1 VGAMK
6 KAMIHVNWNKSQLK
20 NDIDPVLRKYENYL
34 RYKGFRESSIIR
46 YRDLIKIYLNKTKS
60 IKPSID
66 NAFEFRD
73 ELLKSN
79 LKSSTINLYFATMKQ
94 FYKMHG
100 EEIEFPYLPVNNK
113 LPYYLS
119 SDDILKILSIISNLK
134 HYTMIS
140 LCFYCM
146 LRASELT
153 NLNDGDVDLK
163 NLILRVREGKGGKDA
178 LLPIAPDCAEILR
191 QYLEIRPKVVLK
203 DGSTPFFPTDF
214 YNRWERRDLYRMFIA
229 YKRKANINVP
239 GGTHLLRHS
248 AATILL
254 NNGADLLTV
263 KTLLRHVSL
272 STTERYI
279 HLSKENIR
287 EKYERYL
294 VL

>member
-1 VGAMK
+1 MK

-20 NDIDPVLRKYENYL
+20 NDINPVLGKYENYL
-34 RYKGFRESSIIR
+34 RSRGFRESSIIR
-46 YRDLIKIYLNKTKS
+46 YRGSVKIYIDKTNS
-60 IKPSID
+60 IKPTID
-66 NAFEFRD
+66 NAIEFRD

-79 LKSSTINLYFATMKQ
+79 LKGSTINLYFAAIKQ
-94 FYKMHG
+94 FHKMHG

-119 SDDILKILSIISNLK
+119 SDDILKILSIIPNLK
-134 HYTMIS
+134 HYSMIS

-153 NLNDGDVDLK
+153 NLNDTDVDLK

-178 LLPIAPDCAEILR
+178 LIPIAPVCAEILR
-191 QYLEIRPKVVLK
+191 QYLAIRPTVVLG
-203 DGSTPFFPTDF
+203 DGSVPFFPTDF
-214 YNRWERRDLYRMFIA
+214 CNRWERRDLYRMFVA
-229 YKRKANINVP
+229 YKKKAKINIA

-272 STTERYI
+272 STTEKYI
-279 HLSKENIR
+279 HLSKEAVR
-287 EKYERYL
+287 DKYEKYL